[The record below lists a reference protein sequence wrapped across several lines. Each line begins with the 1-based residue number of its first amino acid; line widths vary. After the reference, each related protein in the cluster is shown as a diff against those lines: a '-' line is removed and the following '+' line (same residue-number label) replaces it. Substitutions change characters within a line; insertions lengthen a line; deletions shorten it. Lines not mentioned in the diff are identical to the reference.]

1 MLMKTR
7 KLTGVSLDWAFVHAE
22 HQSMRNIGEY
32 LKKWVV
38 DAHESGERP
47 AISVYQKA
55 EQLFNIMVAY
65 NLESS
70 VIKKTWFVYST
81 LTEYVDGTTLYEA
94 VARCYICILLG
105 EEVDIPTSLLKNFT
119 DSDGKQHET

>member
-7 KLTGVSLDWAFVHAE
+7 KLIGVNLDWAFVHAE
-22 HQSMRNIGEY
+22 YQSMRNTSEY

-38 DAHESGERP
+38 DAHESGERS

-55 EQLFNIMVAY
+55 EQLFNIMNAY
-65 NLESS
+65 ELESS
-70 VIKKTWFVYST
+70 VIKKTWFVYSP
-81 LTEYVDGTTLYEA
+81 LTEYVGGTTLYEA

-105 EEVDIPTSLLKNFT
+105 EEVDIPASLSKHFA
-119 DSDGKQHET
+119 DSNGKQHET